1 MMMNKNEWWKD
12 AVVYQIYPQ
21 SFKDSNNDGIGDI
34 NGIREKIPYLKDLGV
49 NVLWLNPIYES
60 PMVDNGYDISDY
72 YKIADCYG
80 TMEDFDNLLKEA
92 HNAGI
97 KIIMD
102 LAVCASSIEHKWFKE
117 SKKSR
122 DNKYSDYYIW
132 KDPKEDGSAPN
143 NWGSIFGS
151 GSAWEYV
158 EERGQYYLHLFAVEQ
173 PDLNW
178 ENPDLRKEVY
188 DNMEF
193 WLKKG
198 IDGFR
203 LDSISLISKKQ
214 DFPDDPAAIE
224 NGYGSPYFGA
234 SNGPRVHEFL
244 QEMYEKVL
252 SKYDVMTVGEATR
265 TCVDNALLYCQPERK
280 ELNMVFQFDHMH
292 VDYGKFGRYSDLKF
306 KLSDLKEAM
315 FLWQK
320 SLNGVGWNSLYW
332 DNHDQPRFV
341 SRFGNDDSKYRK
353 LSATMLA
360 TVLYFQ
366 QGTPFIYQGDE
377 IGMTNVAFDSIDSYK
392 DIEAHNMYLKF
403 SNMGLSNDEIMNYI
417 HNKSRDNARTPMQW
431 NSNSFAGFSCVD
443 PWIGLNPNYSKINV
457 ENDINSDFSIHDYYK
472 KLIKYRK
479 GNEIVRDGDFKEIGL
494 EDSDIFSYTRTY
506 KGKTLKIA
514 STAALTSSLV
524 ADSGTRKVTLP
535 ASDDSIDFSVIT
547 GRTSVSYIFA
557 ETLFDLLD
565 FTISVS
571 PPSKQPHLWSIP
583 VCPFSRCHKHWRRLS
598 EERLRLRY
606 CGWPVQN

>member
-1 MMMNKNEWWKD
+1 MMNKNEWWKD

-80 TMEDFDNLLKEA
+80 TMEDFENLLKEA
-92 HNAGI
+92 HDVGI

-132 KDPKEDGSAPN
+132 KDPEEDGSAPN

-178 ENPDLRKEVY
+178 ENPDLRNEVY
-188 DNMEF
+188 ENMEF

-265 TCVDNALLYCQPERK
+265 TPVDKALLYCQPERK

-403 SNMGLSNDEIMNYI
+403 SNMGLSNDEIMSYI

-431 NSNSFAGFSCVD
+431 NSNSFAGFSDVD
-443 PWIGLNPNYSKINV
+443 PWIELNPNYSKINV
-457 ENDINSDFSIHDYYK
+457 VNDMNSDFSIHDYYK

-506 KGKTLKIA
+506 KGKTLLVLGSFSDKKVCYNIPNNLQKFKRELVVSNYNGNIEQNKDA
-514 STAALTSSLV
+514 STLYLRPYEALV
-524 ADSGTRKVTLP
+524 
-535 ASDDSIDFSVIT
+535 F
-547 GRTSVSYIFA
+547 YM
-557 ETLFDLLD
+557 
-565 FTISVS
+565 
-571 PPSKQPHLWSIP
+571 
-583 VCPFSRCHKHWRRLS
+583 
-598 EERLRLRY
+598 Y
-606 CGWPVQN
+606 

>member
-1 MMMNKNEWWKD
+1 MNKNEWWKD

-178 ENPDLRKEVY
+178 ENPDLRNEVY
-188 DNMEF
+188 ENMEF

-265 TCVDNALLYCQPERK
+265 TPVDKALLYCQPERK

-506 KGKTLKIA
+506 KGKTLLVLGSFSDKKVCYNMPNNLQKFKRELVISNYNGNIEQNKDA
-514 STAALTSSLV
+514 STLYLRPYEALV
-524 ADSGTRKVTLP
+524 
-535 ASDDSIDFSVIT
+535 F
-547 GRTSVSYIFA
+547 YM
-557 ETLFDLLD
+557 
-565 FTISVS
+565 
-571 PPSKQPHLWSIP
+571 
-583 VCPFSRCHKHWRRLS
+583 
-598 EERLRLRY
+598 Y
-606 CGWPVQN
+606 

>member
-1 MMMNKNEWWKD
+1 MMNKNEWWKD

-80 TMEDFDNLLKEA
+80 TMEDFENLLKEA
-92 HNAGI
+92 HDVGI

-178 ENPDLRKEVY
+178 ENPDLRNEVY
-188 DNMEF
+188 ENMEF

-265 TCVDNALLYCQPERK
+265 TPVDKALLYCQPERK

-366 QGTPFIYQGDE
+366 HGTPFIYQGDE

-403 SNMGLSNDEIMNYI
+403 SNMGLSNDEIMSYI

-431 NSNSFAGFSCVD
+431 NSNSFAGFSGVD
-443 PWIGLNPNYSKINV
+443 PWIELNPNYSKINV
-457 ENDINSDFSIHDYYK
+457 VNDMNSDFSIHDYYK

-506 KGKTLKIA
+506 KGKTLLVLGSFSDKKVCYNIPNNLQKFKRELVVSNYNGNIEQNKDA
-514 STAALTSSLV
+514 STLYLRPYEALV
-524 ADSGTRKVTLP
+524 
-535 ASDDSIDFSVIT
+535 F
-547 GRTSVSYIFA
+547 YM
-557 ETLFDLLD
+557 
-565 FTISVS
+565 
-571 PPSKQPHLWSIP
+571 
-583 VCPFSRCHKHWRRLS
+583 
-598 EERLRLRY
+598 Y
-606 CGWPVQN
+606 

>member
-1 MMMNKNEWWKD
+1 MTMMNKNEWWKD

-80 TMEDFDNLLKEA
+80 TMEDFENLLKEA
-92 HNAGI
+92 HDVGI

-122 DNKYSDYYIW
+122 DTKYSDYYIW

-178 ENPDLRKEVY
+178 ENPDLRNEVY
-188 DNMEF
+188 ENMEF

-198 IDGFR
+198 VDGFR

-265 TCVDNALLYCQPERK
+265 TPVDKALLYCQPERK

-403 SNMGLSNDEIMNYI
+403 SNMGLSNDEIMSYI

-431 NSNSFAGFSCVD
+431 NSNSFAGFSGVD
-443 PWIGLNPNYSKINV
+443 PWIELNPNYSKINV
-457 ENDINSDFSIHDYYK
+457 VNDMNSDFSIHDYYK

-506 KGKTLKIA
+506 KGKTLLVLGSFSDKKVCYNIPNNLQKFKRELVVSNYNGNIEQNKDA
-514 STAALTSSLV
+514 STLYLRPYEALV
-524 ADSGTRKVTLP
+524 
-535 ASDDSIDFSVIT
+535 F
-547 GRTSVSYIFA
+547 YM
-557 ETLFDLLD
+557 
-565 FTISVS
+565 
-571 PPSKQPHLWSIP
+571 
-583 VCPFSRCHKHWRRLS
+583 
-598 EERLRLRY
+598 Y
-606 CGWPVQN
+606 

>member
-178 ENPDLRKEVY
+178 ENPDLRQEVY

-265 TCVDNALLYCQPERK
+265 TPVDKALLYCQPERK

-506 KGKTLKIA
+506 KGKTLLVLGSFSDKKVCYNMPNNLQKFKRELVISNYNGNIEQNKDA
-514 STAALTSSLV
+514 STLYLRPYEAL
-524 ADSGTRKVTLP
+524 
-535 ASDDSIDFSVIT
+535 
-547 GRTSVSYIFA
+547 IF
-557 ETLFDLLD
+557 
-565 FTISVS
+565 
-571 PPSKQPHLWSIP
+571 
-583 VCPFSRCHKHWRRLS
+583 
-598 EERLRLRY
+598 Y
-606 CGWPVQN
+606 MY

>member
-1 MMMNKNEWWKD
+1 MMNKNEWWKD

-80 TMEDFDNLLKEA
+80 TMEDFENLLKEA
-92 HNAGI
+92 HDVGI

-178 ENPDLRKEVY
+178 ENPDLRNEVY
-188 DNMEF
+188 ENMEF

-265 TCVDNALLYCQPERK
+265 TPVDKALLYCQPERK

-403 SNMGLSNDEIMNYI
+403 SNMGLSNDEIMGYI

-431 NSNSFAGFSCVD
+431 NSNSFAGFSGVD
-443 PWIGLNPNYSKINV
+443 PWIELNPNYSKINV
-457 ENDINSDFSIHDYYK
+457 VNDMNSDFSIHDYYK

-506 KGKTLKIA
+506 KGKTLLVLGSFSDKKVCYNIPNNLQKFKRELVVSNYNGNIEQNKDA
-514 STAALTSSLV
+514 STLYLRPYEALV
-524 ADSGTRKVTLP
+524 
-535 ASDDSIDFSVIT
+535 F
-547 GRTSVSYIFA
+547 YM
-557 ETLFDLLD
+557 
-565 FTISVS
+565 
-571 PPSKQPHLWSIP
+571 
-583 VCPFSRCHKHWRRLS
+583 
-598 EERLRLRY
+598 Y
-606 CGWPVQN
+606 

>member
-1 MMMNKNEWWKD
+1 MKMMNKNDWWKD

-80 TMEDFDNLLKEA
+80 TMEDFENLLKEA
-92 HNAGI
+92 HDAGI

-178 ENPDLRKEVY
+178 ENPDLRNEVY
-188 DNMEF
+188 ENMEF

-214 DFPDDPAAIE
+214 DFPDDPTTGE

-265 TCVDNALLYCQPERK
+265 TPVDKALLYCQPERK

-360 TVLYFQ
+360 TVLFFQ

-403 SNMGLSNDEIMNYI
+403 SNMGLSNDEIMSYI

-431 NSNSFAGFSCVD
+431 NSNLFAGFSCVD
-443 PWIGLNPNYSKINV
+443 PWIELNPNYSKINV
-457 ENDINSDFSIHDYYK
+457 ENDMNSDFSIHDYYK

-494 EDSDIFSYTRTY
+494 EDSDIFCYTRTY
-506 KGKTLKIA
+506 KGKTLLVLGSFSDKKVCYNVPNNLQKFKRELVISNYDGNIEQNKDA
-514 STAALTSSLV
+514 STLYLRPYEALV
-524 ADSGTRKVTLP
+524 
-535 ASDDSIDFSVIT
+535 F
-547 GRTSVSYIFA
+547 YM
-557 ETLFDLLD
+557 
-565 FTISVS
+565 
-571 PPSKQPHLWSIP
+571 
-583 VCPFSRCHKHWRRLS
+583 
-598 EERLRLRY
+598 Y
-606 CGWPVQN
+606 

>member
-1 MMMNKNEWWKD
+1 MMNKNDWWKD

-80 TMEDFDNLLKEA
+80 TMEDFENLLKEA
-92 HNAGI
+92 HDAGI

-178 ENPDLRKEVY
+178 ENPDLRNEVY
-188 DNMEF
+188 ENMEF

-214 DFPDDPAAIE
+214 DFPDDPTAGE

-265 TCVDNALLYCQPERK
+265 TPVDKALLYCQPERK

-360 TVLYFQ
+360 TVLFFQ

-403 SNMGLSNDEIMNYI
+403 SNMGLSNDEIMSYI

-431 NSNSFAGFSCVD
+431 NSNLFAGFSCVD
-443 PWIGLNPNYSKINV
+443 PWIELNPNYSKINV
-457 ENDINSDFSIHDYYK
+457 ENDMNSDFSIHDYYK
-472 KLIKYRK
+472 KLIKYRI

-506 KGKTLKIA
+506 KGKTLLVLGSFSDKKVCYNIPNNLQKFKRELVISNYDGNIEQNKDA
-514 STAALTSSLV
+514 STLYLRPYEALV
-524 ADSGTRKVTLP
+524 
-535 ASDDSIDFSVIT
+535 F
-547 GRTSVSYIFA
+547 YM
-557 ETLFDLLD
+557 
-565 FTISVS
+565 
-571 PPSKQPHLWSIP
+571 
-583 VCPFSRCHKHWRRLS
+583 
-598 EERLRLRY
+598 Y
-606 CGWPVQN
+606 

>member
-1 MMMNKNEWWKD
+1 MMNKNDWWKD

-80 TMEDFDNLLKEA
+80 TMEDFENLLKEA
-92 HNAGI
+92 HDAGI

-178 ENPDLRKEVY
+178 ENPDLRHEVY
-188 DNMEF
+188 ENMEF

-214 DFPDDPAAIE
+214 DFPDDPTAGE

-265 TCVDNALLYCQPERK
+265 TPVDKALLYCQPERK

-292 VDYGKFGRYSDLKF
+292 VDYGKFGRYSDIKF

-360 TVLYFQ
+360 TVLFFQ

-403 SNMGLSNDEIMNYI
+403 SNMGLSNDEIMSYI

-431 NSNSFAGFSCVD
+431 NSNLFAGFSCVD
-443 PWIGLNPNYSKINV
+443 PWIELNPNYSKINV
-457 ENDINSDFSIHDYYK
+457 ENDMNSDFSIHDYYK

-494 EDSDIFSYTRTY
+494 EDSDILSYTRTY
-506 KGKTLKIA
+506 KGKTLLVLGSFSDKKVCYNVPNNLQKFKRELVISNYDGNIEQNKDA
-514 STAALTSSLV
+514 STLYLRPYEALV
-524 ADSGTRKVTLP
+524 
-535 ASDDSIDFSVIT
+535 F
-547 GRTSVSYIFA
+547 YM
-557 ETLFDLLD
+557 
-565 FTISVS
+565 
-571 PPSKQPHLWSIP
+571 
-583 VCPFSRCHKHWRRLS
+583 
-598 EERLRLRY
+598 Y
-606 CGWPVQN
+606 

>member
-1 MMMNKNEWWKD
+1 MMNKNDWWKD

-80 TMEDFDNLLKEA
+80 TMEDFENLLKEA
-92 HNAGI
+92 HDAGI

-178 ENPDLRKEVY
+178 ENPDLRNEVY
-188 DNMEF
+188 ENMEF

-214 DFPDDPAAIE
+214 DFPDDPTAGE

-265 TCVDNALLYCQPERK
+265 TPVDKALLYCQPERK

-360 TVLYFQ
+360 TVLFFQ

-403 SNMGLSNDEIMNYI
+403 SNMGLSNDETMSYI

-431 NSNSFAGFSCVD
+431 NSNLFAGFSCVD
-443 PWIGLNPNYSKINV
+443 PWIELNPNYSKINV
-457 ENDINSDFSIHDYYK
+457 ENDMNSDFSIHDYYK

-506 KGKTLKIA
+506 KGKTLLVLGSFSDKKVCYNVPNNLQKFKRELVISNYDGNIEQNKDA
-514 STAALTSSLV
+514 STLYLRPYEALV
-524 ADSGTRKVTLP
+524 
-535 ASDDSIDFSVIT
+535 F
-547 GRTSVSYIFA
+547 YM
-557 ETLFDLLD
+557 
-565 FTISVS
+565 
-571 PPSKQPHLWSIP
+571 
-583 VCPFSRCHKHWRRLS
+583 
-598 EERLRLRY
+598 Y
-606 CGWPVQN
+606 

>member
-1 MMMNKNEWWKD
+1 MMNKNEWWKD

-80 TMEDFDNLLKEA
+80 TMEDFESLLKEA
-92 HNAGI
+92 HDVGI

-178 ENPDLRKEVY
+178 ENPDLRNEVY
-188 DNMEF
+188 ENMEF

-265 TCVDNALLYCQPERK
+265 TPVDKALLYCQPERK

-403 SNMGLSNDEIMNYI
+403 SNMGLSNDEIMSYI

-431 NSNSFAGFSCVD
+431 NSNSFAGFSGVD
-443 PWIGLNPNYSKINV
+443 PWIELNPNYSKINV
-457 ENDINSDFSIHDYYK
+457 VNDMNSDFSIHDYYK

-506 KGKTLKIA
+506 KGKTLLVLGSFSDKKVCYNIPNNLQKFKRELVVSNYNGNIEQNKDA
-514 STAALTSSLV
+514 STLYLRPYEALV
-524 ADSGTRKVTLP
+524 
-535 ASDDSIDFSVIT
+535 F
-547 GRTSVSYIFA
+547 YM
-557 ETLFDLLD
+557 
-565 FTISVS
+565 
-571 PPSKQPHLWSIP
+571 
-583 VCPFSRCHKHWRRLS
+583 
-598 EERLRLRY
+598 Y
-606 CGWPVQN
+606 

>member
-1 MMMNKNEWWKD
+1 MMNKNDWWKD

-80 TMEDFDNLLKEA
+80 TMEDFENLLKEA
-92 HNAGI
+92 HDAGI

-178 ENPDLRKEVY
+178 ENPDLRNEVY
-188 DNMEF
+188 ENMEF

-214 DFPDDPAAIE
+214 DFPDDPTTGE

-265 TCVDNALLYCQPERK
+265 TPVDKALLYCQPERK

-360 TVLYFQ
+360 TVLFFQ

-403 SNMGLSNDEIMNYI
+403 SNMGLSNDEIMSYI

-431 NSNSFAGFSCVD
+431 NSNLFAGFSCVD
-443 PWIGLNPNYSKINV
+443 PWIELNPNYSKINV
-457 ENDINSDFSIHDYYK
+457 ENDMNSDFSIHDYYK

-494 EDSDIFSYTRTY
+494 EDSDIFCYTRTY
-506 KGKTLKIA
+506 KGKTLLVLGSFSDKKVCYNVPNNLQKFKRELVISNYDGNIEQNKDA
-514 STAALTSSLV
+514 STLYLRPYEALV
-524 ADSGTRKVTLP
+524 
-535 ASDDSIDFSVIT
+535 F
-547 GRTSVSYIFA
+547 YM
-557 ETLFDLLD
+557 
-565 FTISVS
+565 
-571 PPSKQPHLWSIP
+571 
-583 VCPFSRCHKHWRRLS
+583 
-598 EERLRLRY
+598 Y
-606 CGWPVQN
+606 

>member
-1 MMMNKNEWWKD
+1 MMNKNEWWKD

-80 TMEDFDNLLKEA
+80 TMEDFENLLKEA
-92 HNAGI
+92 HDVGI

-178 ENPDLRKEVY
+178 ENPDLRNEVY
-188 DNMEF
+188 ENMEF

-265 TCVDNALLYCQPERK
+265 TPVDKALLYCQPERK

-403 SNMGLSNDEIMNYI
+403 SNMGLSNDEIMSYI

-431 NSNSFAGFSCVD
+431 NSNSFAGFSGVD
-443 PWIGLNPNYSKINV
+443 PWIELNPNYSKINV
-457 ENDINSDFSIHDYYK
+457 VNDMNSDFSIHDYYK

-506 KGKTLKIA
+506 KGKTLLVLGSFSDKKVCYNIPNNLQKFKRELVVSNYNGNIEQNKDA
-514 STAALTSSLV
+514 STLYLRPYEALV
-524 ADSGTRKVTLP
+524 
-535 ASDDSIDFSVIT
+535 F
-547 GRTSVSYIFA
+547 YM
-557 ETLFDLLD
+557 
-565 FTISVS
+565 
-571 PPSKQPHLWSIP
+571 
-583 VCPFSRCHKHWRRLS
+583 
-598 EERLRLRY
+598 Y
-606 CGWPVQN
+606 

>member
-1 MMMNKNEWWKD
+1 MMNKNEWWKD

-80 TMEDFDNLLKEA
+80 TMEDFENLLKEA
-92 HNAGI
+92 HDVGI

-178 ENPDLRKEVY
+178 ENPDLRNEVY
-188 DNMEF
+188 ENMEF

-265 TCVDNALLYCQPERK
+265 TPVDKALLYCQPERK

-403 SNMGLSNDEIMNYI
+403 SNMGLSNDEIMSYI

-431 NSNSFAGFSCVD
+431 NSNSFAGFSGVD
-443 PWIGLNPNYSKINV
+443 PWIELNPNYSKINV
-457 ENDINSDFSIHDYYK
+457 VNDMNSDFSIHDYYK

-494 EDSDIFSYTRTY
+494 EDSDIFSYIRTY
-506 KGKTLKIA
+506 KGKTLLVLGSFSDKKVCYNIPNNLQKFKRELVVSNYNGNIEQNKDA
-514 STAALTSSLV
+514 STLYLRPYEALV
-524 ADSGTRKVTLP
+524 
-535 ASDDSIDFSVIT
+535 F
-547 GRTSVSYIFA
+547 YM
-557 ETLFDLLD
+557 
-565 FTISVS
+565 
-571 PPSKQPHLWSIP
+571 
-583 VCPFSRCHKHWRRLS
+583 
-598 EERLRLRY
+598 Y
-606 CGWPVQN
+606 

>member
-1 MMMNKNEWWKD
+1 MMNKNDWWKD

-80 TMEDFDNLLKEA
+80 TMEDFENLLKEA
-92 HNAGI
+92 HDAGI

-178 ENPDLRKEVY
+178 ENPDLRNEVY
-188 DNMEF
+188 ENMEF

-214 DFPDDPAAIE
+214 DFPDDPAAGE

-265 TCVDNALLYCQPERK
+265 TPVDKALLYCQPERK

-360 TVLYFQ
+360 TVLFFQ

-403 SNMGLSNDEIMNYI
+403 SNMGLSNDEIMSYI

-431 NSNSFAGFSCVD
+431 NSNLFAGFSCVD
-443 PWIGLNPNYSKINV
+443 PWIELNPNYSKINV
-457 ENDINSDFSIHDYYK
+457 ENDMNSDFSIHDYYK

-506 KGKTLKIA
+506 KGKTLLVLGSFSDKKVCYNVPNNLQKFKRELVISNYDGNIEQNKDA
-514 STAALTSSLV
+514 STLYLRPYEALV
-524 ADSGTRKVTLP
+524 
-535 ASDDSIDFSVIT
+535 F
-547 GRTSVSYIFA
+547 YM
-557 ETLFDLLD
+557 
-565 FTISVS
+565 
-571 PPSKQPHLWSIP
+571 
-583 VCPFSRCHKHWRRLS
+583 
-598 EERLRLRY
+598 Y
-606 CGWPVQN
+606 

>member
-178 ENPDLRKEVY
+178 ENPDLRNEVY
-188 DNMEF
+188 ENMEF

-265 TCVDNALLYCQPERK
+265 TPVDKALLYCQPERK

-403 SNMGLSNDEIMNYI
+403 SNMGLSNDEIMSYI

-431 NSNSFAGFSCVD
+431 NSNSFAGFSGVD
-443 PWIGLNPNYSKINV
+443 PWIELNPNYSKINV
-457 ENDINSDFSIHDYYK
+457 VNDMNSDFSIHDYYK

-506 KGKTLKIA
+506 KGKTLLVLGSFSDKKVCYNIPNNLQKFKRELVISNYNGNIEQNKDA
-514 STAALTSSLV
+514 STLYLRPYEALV
-524 ADSGTRKVTLP
+524 
-535 ASDDSIDFSVIT
+535 F
-547 GRTSVSYIFA
+547 YM
-557 ETLFDLLD
+557 
-565 FTISVS
+565 
-571 PPSKQPHLWSIP
+571 
-583 VCPFSRCHKHWRRLS
+583 
-598 EERLRLRY
+598 Y
-606 CGWPVQN
+606 

>member
-1 MMMNKNEWWKD
+1 MMNKNDWWKD

-80 TMEDFDNLLKEA
+80 TMEDFENLLKEA
-92 HNAGI
+92 HDAGI

-178 ENPDLRKEVY
+178 ENPDLRNEVY
-188 DNMEF
+188 ENMEF

-214 DFPDDPAAIE
+214 DFPDDPTAGE

-265 TCVDNALLYCQPERK
+265 TPVDKALLYCQPERK

-360 TVLYFQ
+360 TVLFFQ

-431 NSNSFAGFSCVD
+431 NSNLFAGFSCVD

-506 KGKTLKIA
+506 KGKTLLVLGSFSDKKVCYNMPNNLQKFKRELVISNYNGNIEQNKDA
-514 STAALTSSLV
+514 STLYLRPYEALV
-524 ADSGTRKVTLP
+524 
-535 ASDDSIDFSVIT
+535 F
-547 GRTSVSYIFA
+547 YM
-557 ETLFDLLD
+557 
-565 FTISVS
+565 
-571 PPSKQPHLWSIP
+571 
-583 VCPFSRCHKHWRRLS
+583 
-598 EERLRLRY
+598 Y
-606 CGWPVQN
+606 

>member
-178 ENPDLRKEVY
+178 ENPDLRQEVY

-417 HNKSRDNARTPMQW
+417 HNKSRDNARKPMQC

-443 PWIGLNPNYSKINV
+443 PWIGLNPNYTKINV
-457 ENDINSDFSIHDYYK
+457 ENDINSDFFIHDYYK

-506 KGKTLKIA
+506 KGKTLLVLGSFSDKKVCYNMPNNLQKFKRELVISNYNGNIEQNKDA
-514 STAALTSSLV
+514 STLYLRPYEALV
-524 ADSGTRKVTLP
+524 
-535 ASDDSIDFSVIT
+535 F
-547 GRTSVSYIFA
+547 YM
-557 ETLFDLLD
+557 
-565 FTISVS
+565 
-571 PPSKQPHLWSIP
+571 
-583 VCPFSRCHKHWRRLS
+583 
-598 EERLRLRY
+598 Y
-606 CGWPVQN
+606 

>member
-1 MMMNKNEWWKD
+1 MMNKNEWWKD

-80 TMEDFDNLLKEA
+80 TMEDFENLLKEA
-92 HNAGI
+92 HDVGI

-178 ENPDLRKEVY
+178 ENPDLRNEVY
-188 DNMEF
+188 ENMEF

-265 TCVDNALLYCQPERK
+265 TPVDKALLYCQPERK

-403 SNMGLSNDEIMNYI
+403 SNMGLSNDEIMSYI

-431 NSNSFAGFSCVD
+431 NSNSFAGFSGVD
-443 PWIGLNPNYSKINV
+443 PWIELNPNYSKINV
-457 ENDINSDFSIHDYYK
+457 ENDMNSDFSIHDYYK

-506 KGKTLKIA
+506 KGKTLLVLGSFSDKKVCYNIPNNLQKFKRELVVSNYNGNIEQNKDA
-514 STAALTSSLV
+514 STLYLRPYEALV
-524 ADSGTRKVTLP
+524 
-535 ASDDSIDFSVIT
+535 F
-547 GRTSVSYIFA
+547 YM
-557 ETLFDLLD
+557 
-565 FTISVS
+565 
-571 PPSKQPHLWSIP
+571 
-583 VCPFSRCHKHWRRLS
+583 
-598 EERLRLRY
+598 Y
-606 CGWPVQN
+606 

>member
-506 KGKTLKIA
+506 KGKTLLVLGSFSDKKVCYNMPSNLQKFKRELVISNYNGNIEQNKDA
-514 STAALTSSLV
+514 STLYLRPYEAL
-524 ADSGTRKVTLP
+524 
-535 ASDDSIDFSVIT
+535 
-547 GRTSVSYIFA
+547 IF
-557 ETLFDLLD
+557 
-565 FTISVS
+565 
-571 PPSKQPHLWSIP
+571 
-583 VCPFSRCHKHWRRLS
+583 
-598 EERLRLRY
+598 Y
-606 CGWPVQN
+606 MY

>member
-1 MMMNKNEWWKD
+1 MMNKNDWWKD

-80 TMEDFDNLLKEA
+80 TMEDFENLLKEA
-92 HNAGI
+92 HDAGI

-122 DNKYSDYYIW
+122 DNNYSDYYIW

-178 ENPDLRKEVY
+178 ENPDLRNEVY
-188 DNMEF
+188 ENMEF

-214 DFPDDPAAIE
+214 DFPDDPAAGE

-265 TCVDNALLYCQPERK
+265 TPVDKALLYCQPERK

-360 TVLYFQ
+360 TVLFFQ

-403 SNMGLSNDEIMNYI
+403 SNMGLSNDEIMSYI

-431 NSNSFAGFSCVD
+431 NSNLFAGFSCVD
-443 PWIGLNPNYSKINV
+443 PWIELNPNYSKINV
-457 ENDINSDFSIHDYYK
+457 ENDMNSDFSIHDYYK

-494 EDSDIFSYTRTY
+494 EDSDIFCYTRTY
-506 KGKTLKIA
+506 KGKTLLVLGSFSDKKVCYNVPNNLQKFKRELVISNYDGNIEQNKDA
-514 STAALTSSLV
+514 STLYLRPYEALV
-524 ADSGTRKVTLP
+524 
-535 ASDDSIDFSVIT
+535 F
-547 GRTSVSYIFA
+547 YM
-557 ETLFDLLD
+557 
-565 FTISVS
+565 
-571 PPSKQPHLWSIP
+571 
-583 VCPFSRCHKHWRRLS
+583 
-598 EERLRLRY
+598 Y
-606 CGWPVQN
+606 

>member
-1 MMMNKNEWWKD
+1 MKMMNKNDWWKD

-80 TMEDFDNLLKEA
+80 TMEDFENLLKEA
-92 HNAGI
+92 HDAGI

-178 ENPDLRKEVY
+178 ENPDLRNEVY
-188 DNMEF
+188 ENMEF

-214 DFPDDPAAIE
+214 DFPDDPTAGE

-234 SNGPRVHEFL
+234 SNGPRVHKFL

-265 TCVDNALLYCQPERK
+265 TPVDKALLYCQPERK

-360 TVLYFQ
+360 TVLFFQ

-403 SNMGLSNDEIMNYI
+403 SNMGLSNDEIMSYI

-431 NSNSFAGFSCVD
+431 NSNLFAGFSCVD
-443 PWIGLNPNYSKINV
+443 PWIELNPNYSKINV
-457 ENDINSDFSIHDYYK
+457 ENDMNSDFSIHDYYK

-506 KGKTLKIA
+506 KGKTLLVLGSFSDKKVCYNVPNNLQKFKRELVISNYDGNIEQNKDA
-514 STAALTSSLV
+514 STLYLRPYEALV
-524 ADSGTRKVTLP
+524 
-535 ASDDSIDFSVIT
+535 F
-547 GRTSVSYIFA
+547 YM
-557 ETLFDLLD
+557 
-565 FTISVS
+565 
-571 PPSKQPHLWSIP
+571 
-583 VCPFSRCHKHWRRLS
+583 
-598 EERLRLRY
+598 Y
-606 CGWPVQN
+606 

>member
-178 ENPDLRKEVY
+178 ENPDLRNEVY
-188 DNMEF
+188 ENMEF

-265 TCVDNALLYCQPERK
+265 TPVDNALLYCQPERK

-506 KGKTLKIA
+506 KGKTLLVLGSFSDKKVCYNMPNNLQKFKRELVISNYNGNIEQNKDA
-514 STAALTSSLV
+514 STLYLRPYEALV
-524 ADSGTRKVTLP
+524 
-535 ASDDSIDFSVIT
+535 F
-547 GRTSVSYIFA
+547 YM
-557 ETLFDLLD
+557 
-565 FTISVS
+565 
-571 PPSKQPHLWSIP
+571 
-583 VCPFSRCHKHWRRLS
+583 
-598 EERLRLRY
+598 Y
-606 CGWPVQN
+606 

>member
-1 MMMNKNEWWKD
+1 MNKNDWWKD

-80 TMEDFDNLLKEA
+80 TMEDFENLLKEA
-92 HNAGI
+92 HDAGI

-178 ENPDLRKEVY
+178 ENPDLRNEVY
-188 DNMEF
+188 ENMEF

-214 DFPDDPAAIE
+214 DFPDDPTTGE

-265 TCVDNALLYCQPERK
+265 TPVDKALLYCQPERK

-360 TVLYFQ
+360 TVLFFQ

-403 SNMGLSNDEIMNYI
+403 SNMGLSNDEIMSYI

-431 NSNSFAGFSCVD
+431 NSNLFAGFSCVD
-443 PWIGLNPNYSKINV
+443 PWIELNPNYSKINV
-457 ENDINSDFSIHDYYK
+457 ENDMNSDFSIHDYYK

-506 KGKTLKIA
+506 KGKTLLVLGSFSDKKVCYNVPNNLQKFKRELVISNYDGNIEQNKDA
-514 STAALTSSLV
+514 STLYLRPYEALV
-524 ADSGTRKVTLP
+524 
-535 ASDDSIDFSVIT
+535 F
-547 GRTSVSYIFA
+547 YM
-557 ETLFDLLD
+557 
-565 FTISVS
+565 
-571 PPSKQPHLWSIP
+571 
-583 VCPFSRCHKHWRRLS
+583 
-598 EERLRLRY
+598 Y
-606 CGWPVQN
+606 

>member
-1 MMMNKNEWWKD
+1 MMNKNDWWKD

-80 TMEDFDNLLKEA
+80 TMEDFENLLKEA
-92 HNAGI
+92 HDAGI

-178 ENPDLRKEVY
+178 ENPDLRNEVY
-188 DNMEF
+188 ENMEF

-214 DFPDDPAAIE
+214 DFPDDPTAGE

-265 TCVDNALLYCQPERK
+265 TPVDKALLYCQPERK

-360 TVLYFQ
+360 TVLFFQ

-403 SNMGLSNDEIMNYI
+403 SNMGLSNDEIMSYI

-431 NSNSFAGFSCVD
+431 NSNLFAGFSCVD

-506 KGKTLKIA
+506 KGKTLLVLGSFSDKKVCYNIPNNLQKFKRELVISNYNGNIEQNKDA
-514 STAALTSSLV
+514 STLYLRPYEALV
-524 ADSGTRKVTLP
+524 
-535 ASDDSIDFSVIT
+535 F
-547 GRTSVSYIFA
+547 YM
-557 ETLFDLLD
+557 
-565 FTISVS
+565 
-571 PPSKQPHLWSIP
+571 
-583 VCPFSRCHKHWRRLS
+583 
-598 EERLRLRY
+598 Y
-606 CGWPVQN
+606 

>member
-1 MMMNKNEWWKD
+1 MMNKNEWWKD

-178 ENPDLRKEVY
+178 ENPDLRQEVY

-265 TCVDNALLYCQPERK
+265 TPVDKALLYCQPERK

-431 NSNSFAGFSCVD
+431 NSNSFAGFSDVD
-443 PWIGLNPNYSKINV
+443 PWIELNPNYSKINV

-506 KGKTLKIA
+506 KGKTLLVLGSFSDKKVCYNMPNNLQKFKRELVISNYNGNIEQNKDA
-514 STAALTSSLV
+514 STLYLRPYEALV
-524 ADSGTRKVTLP
+524 
-535 ASDDSIDFSVIT
+535 F
-547 GRTSVSYIFA
+547 YM
-557 ETLFDLLD
+557 
-565 FTISVS
+565 
-571 PPSKQPHLWSIP
+571 
-583 VCPFSRCHKHWRRLS
+583 
-598 EERLRLRY
+598 Y
-606 CGWPVQN
+606 

>member
-1 MMMNKNEWWKD
+1 MMNKNDWWKD

-80 TMEDFDNLLKEA
+80 TMEDFENLLKEA
-92 HNAGI
+92 HDAGI

-178 ENPDLRKEVY
+178 ENPDLRNEVY
-188 DNMEF
+188 ENMEF

-214 DFPDDPAAIE
+214 DFPDDPTAGE

-265 TCVDNALLYCQPERK
+265 TPVDKALLYCQPERK

-360 TVLYFQ
+360 TVLFFQ

-403 SNMGLSNDEIMNYI
+403 SNMGLSNDEIMSYI

-431 NSNSFAGFSCVD
+431 NSNLFAGFSCVD
-443 PWIGLNPNYSKINV
+443 PWIELNPNYSKINV
-457 ENDINSDFSIHDYYK
+457 ENDMNSDFSIHDYYK

-494 EDSDIFSYTRTY
+494 EDSDILSYTRTY
-506 KGKTLKIA
+506 KGKTLLVLGSFSDKKVCYNVPNNLQKFKRELVISNYDGNIEQNKDA
-514 STAALTSSLV
+514 STLYLRPYEALV
-524 ADSGTRKVTLP
+524 
-535 ASDDSIDFSVIT
+535 F
-547 GRTSVSYIFA
+547 YM
-557 ETLFDLLD
+557 
-565 FTISVS
+565 
-571 PPSKQPHLWSIP
+571 
-583 VCPFSRCHKHWRRLS
+583 
-598 EERLRLRY
+598 Y
-606 CGWPVQN
+606 

>member
-1 MMMNKNEWWKD
+1 MMNKNEWWKD

-80 TMEDFDNLLKEA
+80 TMEDFENLLKEA
-92 HNAGI
+92 HDVGI

-158 EERGQYYLHLFAVEQ
+158 EERGQYYLHLFAIEQ

-178 ENPDLRKEVY
+178 ENPDLRNEVY
-188 DNMEF
+188 ENMEF

-265 TCVDNALLYCQPERK
+265 TPVDKALLYCQPERK

-403 SNMGLSNDEIMNYI
+403 SNMGLSNDEIMSYI

-431 NSNSFAGFSCVD
+431 NSNSFAGFSGVD
-443 PWIGLNPNYSKINV
+443 PWIELNPNYSKINV
-457 ENDINSDFSIHDYYK
+457 ENDMNSDFSIHDYYK

-506 KGKTLKIA
+506 KGKTLLVLGSFSDKKVCYNIPNNLQKFKRELVVSNYNGNIEQNKDA
-514 STAALTSSLV
+514 STLYLRPYEALV
-524 ADSGTRKVTLP
+524 
-535 ASDDSIDFSVIT
+535 F
-547 GRTSVSYIFA
+547 YM
-557 ETLFDLLD
+557 
-565 FTISVS
+565 
-571 PPSKQPHLWSIP
+571 
-583 VCPFSRCHKHWRRLS
+583 
-598 EERLRLRY
+598 Y
-606 CGWPVQN
+606 

>member
-1 MMMNKNEWWKD
+1 MMNKNEWWKD

-72 YKIADCYG
+72 YRIADCYG
-80 TMEDFDNLLKEA
+80 TMEDFENLLKEA
-92 HNAGI
+92 HDVGI

-178 ENPDLRKEVY
+178 ENPDLRNEVY
-188 DNMEF
+188 ENMEF

-265 TCVDNALLYCQPERK
+265 TPVDKALLYCQPERK

-403 SNMGLSNDEIMNYI
+403 SNMGLSNDEIMSYI

-431 NSNSFAGFSCVD
+431 NSNSFAGFSGVD
-443 PWIGLNPNYSKINV
+443 PWIELNPNYSKINV
-457 ENDINSDFSIHDYYK
+457 VNDMNSDFSIHDYYK

-506 KGKTLKIA
+506 KGKTLLVLGSFSDKKVCYNIPNNLQKFKRELVVSNYNGNIEQNKDA
-514 STAALTSSLV
+514 STLYLRPYEALV
-524 ADSGTRKVTLP
+524 
-535 ASDDSIDFSVIT
+535 F
-547 GRTSVSYIFA
+547 YM
-557 ETLFDLLD
+557 
-565 FTISVS
+565 
-571 PPSKQPHLWSIP
+571 
-583 VCPFSRCHKHWRRLS
+583 
-598 EERLRLRY
+598 Y
-606 CGWPVQN
+606 

>member
-1 MMMNKNEWWKD
+1 MMNKNEWWKD

-72 YKIADCYG
+72 YKIANCYG

-178 ENPDLRKEVY
+178 ENPDLRQEVY

-265 TCVDNALLYCQPERK
+265 TPVDKALLYCQPERK

-506 KGKTLKIA
+506 KGKTLLVLGSFSDKKVCYNMPNNLQKFKRELVISNYNGNIEQNKDA
-514 STAALTSSLV
+514 STLYLRPYEALV
-524 ADSGTRKVTLP
+524 
-535 ASDDSIDFSVIT
+535 F
-547 GRTSVSYIFA
+547 YM
-557 ETLFDLLD
+557 
-565 FTISVS
+565 
-571 PPSKQPHLWSIP
+571 
-583 VCPFSRCHKHWRRLS
+583 
-598 EERLRLRY
+598 Y
-606 CGWPVQN
+606 

>member
-178 ENPDLRKEVY
+178 ENPDLRQEVY

-265 TCVDNALLYCQPERK
+265 TPVDNALLYCQPERK

-506 KGKTLKIA
+506 KGKTLLVLGSFSDKKVCYNMPNNLQKFKRELVISNYNGNIEQNKDA
-514 STAALTSSLV
+514 STLYLRPYEALV
-524 ADSGTRKVTLP
+524 
-535 ASDDSIDFSVIT
+535 F
-547 GRTSVSYIFA
+547 YM
-557 ETLFDLLD
+557 
-565 FTISVS
+565 
-571 PPSKQPHLWSIP
+571 
-583 VCPFSRCHKHWRRLS
+583 
-598 EERLRLRY
+598 Y
-606 CGWPVQN
+606 

>member
-1 MMMNKNEWWKD
+1 MMNKNDWWKD

-34 NGIREKIPYLKDLGV
+34 NGIREKIPYLKNLGV

-80 TMEDFDNLLKEA
+80 TMEDFENLLKEA
-92 HNAGI
+92 HDAGI

-122 DNKYSDYYIW
+122 NNKYSDYYIW

-178 ENPDLRKEVY
+178 ENPDLRNEVY
-188 DNMEF
+188 ENMEF

-214 DFPDDPAAIE
+214 DFPDDPTAGE

-244 QEMYEKVL
+244 REMYEKVL

-265 TCVDNALLYCQPERK
+265 TPVDKALLYCQPERK

-306 KLSDLKEAM
+306 KLSDLKETM

-360 TVLYFQ
+360 TVLFFQ

-403 SNMGLSNDEIMNYI
+403 SNMGLSNDEIMSYI

-431 NSNSFAGFSCVD
+431 NSNLFAGFSCVD
-443 PWIGLNPNYSKINV
+443 PWIELNPNYSKINV
-457 ENDINSDFSIHDYYK
+457 ENDMNSDFSIHDYYK

-506 KGKTLKIA
+506 KGKTL
-514 STAALTSSLV
+514 LV
-524 ADSGTRKVTLP
+524 LGSFSDKKVCYNVPKNLQK
-535 ASDDSIDFSVIT
+535 FKRELVISNYD
-547 GRTSVSYIFA
+547 GNI
-557 ETLFDLLD
+557 
-565 FTISVS
+565 
-571 PPSKQPHLWSIP
+571 
-583 VCPFSRCHKHWRRLS
+583 
-598 EERLRLRY
+598 
-606 CGWPVQN
+606 

>member
-1 MMMNKNEWWKD
+1 MMNKNEWWKD

-80 TMEDFDNLLKEA
+80 TMEDFENLLKEA
-92 HNAGI
+92 HDVGI

-158 EERGQYYLHLFAVEQ
+158 EERGQYYLHLFAIEQ

-178 ENPDLRKEVY
+178 ENPDLRNEVY
-188 DNMEF
+188 ENMEF

-265 TCVDNALLYCQPERK
+265 TPVDKALLYCQPERK

-403 SNMGLSNDEIMNYI
+403 SNMGLSNDEIMSYI

-431 NSNSFAGFSCVD
+431 NSNSFAGFSGVD
-443 PWIGLNPNYSKINV
+443 PWIELNPNYSKINV
-457 ENDINSDFSIHDYYK
+457 VDDMNSDFSIHDYYK

-506 KGKTLKIA
+506 KGKTLLVLGSFSDKKVCYNIPNNLQKFKRELVVSNYNGNIEQNKDA
-514 STAALTSSLV
+514 STLYLRPYEALV
-524 ADSGTRKVTLP
+524 
-535 ASDDSIDFSVIT
+535 F
-547 GRTSVSYIFA
+547 YM
-557 ETLFDLLD
+557 
-565 FTISVS
+565 
-571 PPSKQPHLWSIP
+571 
-583 VCPFSRCHKHWRRLS
+583 
-598 EERLRLRY
+598 Y
-606 CGWPVQN
+606 

>member
-1 MMMNKNEWWKD
+1 MMNKNEWWKD

-80 TMEDFDNLLKEA
+80 TLEDFENLLKEA
-92 HNAGI
+92 HDVGI

-178 ENPDLRKEVY
+178 ENPDLRNEVY
-188 DNMEF
+188 ENMEF

-265 TCVDNALLYCQPERK
+265 TPVDKALLYCQPERK

-403 SNMGLSNDEIMNYI
+403 SNMGLSNDEIMSYI

-431 NSNSFAGFSCVD
+431 NSNSFAGFSGVD
-443 PWIGLNPNYSKINV
+443 PWIELNPNYSKINV
-457 ENDINSDFSIHDYYK
+457 VNDMNSDFSIHDYYK

-506 KGKTLKIA
+506 KGKTLLVLGSFSDKKVCYNIPNNLQKFKRELVVSNYNGNIEQNKDA
-514 STAALTSSLV
+514 STLYLRPYEALV
-524 ADSGTRKVTLP
+524 
-535 ASDDSIDFSVIT
+535 F
-547 GRTSVSYIFA
+547 YM
-557 ETLFDLLD
+557 
-565 FTISVS
+565 
-571 PPSKQPHLWSIP
+571 
-583 VCPFSRCHKHWRRLS
+583 
-598 EERLRLRY
+598 Y
-606 CGWPVQN
+606 

>member
-1 MMMNKNEWWKD
+1 MMNKNDWWKD

-80 TMEDFDNLLKEA
+80 TMEDFESLLKEA
-92 HNAGI
+92 HDAGI

-178 ENPDLRKEVY
+178 ENPDLRNEIY
-188 DNMEF
+188 ENMEF

-214 DFPDDPAAIE
+214 DFPDDPTAGE

-265 TCVDNALLYCQPERK
+265 TPVDKALLYCQPERK

-360 TVLYFQ
+360 TVLFFQ

-403 SNMGLSNDEIMNYI
+403 SNMGLSNDEIMSYI

-431 NSNSFAGFSCVD
+431 NSNLFAGFSCVD
-443 PWIGLNPNYSKINV
+443 PWIELNPNYSKINV
-457 ENDINSDFSIHDYYK
+457 ENDMNSDFSIHDYYK

-506 KGKTLKIA
+506 KGKTLLVLGSFSDKKVCYNVPNNLQKFKRELVISNYDGNIEQNKDA
-514 STAALTSSLV
+514 STLYLRPYEVLV
-524 ADSGTRKVTLP
+524 
-535 ASDDSIDFSVIT
+535 F
-547 GRTSVSYIFA
+547 YM
-557 ETLFDLLD
+557 
-565 FTISVS
+565 
-571 PPSKQPHLWSIP
+571 
-583 VCPFSRCHKHWRRLS
+583 
-598 EERLRLRY
+598 Y
-606 CGWPVQN
+606 

>member
-1 MMMNKNEWWKD
+1 MMNKNDWWKD

-80 TMEDFDNLLKEA
+80 TMEDFENLLKEA
-92 HNAGI
+92 HDAGI

-178 ENPDLRKEVY
+178 ENPDLRNEVY
-188 DNMEF
+188 ENMEF

-214 DFPDDPAAIE
+214 DFPDDPTAGE

-265 TCVDNALLYCQPERK
+265 TPVDKALLYCQPERK

-360 TVLYFQ
+360 TVLFFQ

-403 SNMGLSNDEIMNYI
+403 SNMGLPNDEIMSYI

-431 NSNSFAGFSCVD
+431 NSNLFAGFSCVD
-443 PWIGLNPNYSKINV
+443 PWIELNPNYSKINV
-457 ENDINSDFSIHDYYK
+457 ENDMNSDFSIHDYYK

-506 KGKTLKIA
+506 KGKTLLVLGSFSDKKVCYNVPNDLQKFKRELVISNYDGNIEQNKDA
-514 STAALTSSLV
+514 STLYLRPYEALV
-524 ADSGTRKVTLP
+524 
-535 ASDDSIDFSVIT
+535 F
-547 GRTSVSYIFA
+547 YM
-557 ETLFDLLD
+557 
-565 FTISVS
+565 
-571 PPSKQPHLWSIP
+571 
-583 VCPFSRCHKHWRRLS
+583 
-598 EERLRLRY
+598 Y
-606 CGWPVQN
+606 

>member
-1 MMMNKNEWWKD
+1 MMNKNDWWKD

-34 NGIREKIPYLKDLGV
+34 NGICEKIPYLKDLGV

-80 TMEDFDNLLKEA
+80 TMEDFENLLKEA
-92 HNAGI
+92 HDAGI

-178 ENPDLRKEVY
+178 ENPDLRNEVY
-188 DNMEF
+188 ENMEF

-214 DFPDDPAAIE
+214 DFPDDPTAGE

-265 TCVDNALLYCQPERK
+265 TPVDKALLYCQPERK

-360 TVLYFQ
+360 TVLFFQ

-403 SNMGLSNDEIMNYI
+403 SNMGLSNDEIMSYI

-431 NSNSFAGFSCVD
+431 NSNLFAGFSCVD
-443 PWIGLNPNYSKINV
+443 PWIELNPNYSKINV
-457 ENDINSDFSIHDYYK
+457 ENDMNSDFSIHDYYK

-479 GNEIVRDGDFKEIGL
+479 RNEIVRDGDFKEIGL

-506 KGKTLKIA
+506 KGKTLLVLGSFSDKKVCYNVPNNLQKFKRELVISNYDGNIEQNKDA
-514 STAALTSSLV
+514 STLYLRPYEALV
-524 ADSGTRKVTLP
+524 
-535 ASDDSIDFSVIT
+535 F
-547 GRTSVSYIFA
+547 YM
-557 ETLFDLLD
+557 
-565 FTISVS
+565 
-571 PPSKQPHLWSIP
+571 
-583 VCPFSRCHKHWRRLS
+583 
-598 EERLRLRY
+598 Y
-606 CGWPVQN
+606 